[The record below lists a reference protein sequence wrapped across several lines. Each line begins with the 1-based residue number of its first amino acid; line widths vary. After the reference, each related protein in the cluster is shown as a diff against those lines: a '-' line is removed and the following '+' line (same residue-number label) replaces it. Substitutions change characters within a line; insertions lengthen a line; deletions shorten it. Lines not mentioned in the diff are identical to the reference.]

1 MIRYKFL
8 FLQIAL
14 DDGAVAV
21 ALNNNTTNFFVKL
34 SKCSASLIISI

>member
-8 FLQIAL
+8 LLQIAL

-21 ALNNNTTNFFVKL
+21 ALNNTTNFFVKL
-34 SKCSASLIISI
+34 SICSASLIISI